1 VLARMSHAILHRGP
15 DQNAEWIDSEAG
27 IGLASRRLAI
37 IDLSEAGHQPMHS
50 ASGRYVLSYNGEI
63 YNHRDLRAEL
73 EQAGKAPQWR
83 GSSDTE
89 TLLAGI
95 EAWGLAAT
103 LRRAVGMFAF
113 ALWDRLDRILHLARD
128 RIGEKPMYY
137 GWQGRGRD
145 SAFLFGSELKA
156 LACHPAFDGDLDRDA
171 LAGFTRGGY
180 VPAPQ
185 SIYRNISKLTPGCIL
200 TLDGSGNPR
209 VEPYWSLAEVIDHG
223 TIDPVLPSDE
233 DVVDEL
239 ESVLARAVAGQLIGD
254 VPLGAFLSGG
264 IDSSTIVALMQRAS
278 PVPVQ
283 TFTIGFEDA
292 RFDEAPFAR
301 EVARHLGTDH
311 HELTVSAEDALA
323 VIPKLPSIY
332 DEPFADS
339 SQIPTFLIS
348 QLARRRVTVALS
360 GDGGDELFAGY
371 DHYVLAER
379 IWRRIRK
386 IPRPVR
392 SAGGAILGSIPP
404 GVWHGVAKVAN
415 IQRRHSTFS
424 DQMGRGA
431 RLLGAGSPME
441 LGQGITQRWQGDSIV
456 IGADHVGGKSTYD
469 LGPVESLM
477 ALDLENYL
485 PDDLLVKVD
494 RAAMAVSLETRAPY
508 LDHRVV
514 EFAWRLPVEFKMRG
528 QKTKWLLRRLLQRY
542 VPEHL
547 FERPKRGFSVPIDE
561 WLRGPLRDW
570 AEELLA
576 PDRLRDDGYF
586 RPGPIR
592 AAWDAHLS
600 GRSNRQAQIWTILMF
615 QAWLEAERVARP
627 NSRTMPV
634 LQPAVAMDGAAA

>member
-1 VLARMSHAILHRGP
+1 MGHSIFHRGP

-50 ASGRYVLSYNGEI
+50 ASGRFVLSYNGEI
-63 YNHRDLRAEL
+63 YNHRDLRLEL
-73 EQAGKAPQWR
+73 EQAGKAPEWR

-89 TLLAGI
+89 TLLAGF

-103 LRRAVGMFAF
+103 LRRAAGMFAL
-113 ALWDRLDRILHLARD
+113 ALWDRRERRLHLARD

-137 GWQGRGRD
+137 GRQGRGRD

-156 LACHPAFDGDLDRDA
+156 LACHPAFEGEIDRDA
-171 LAGFTRGGY
+171 LSGFMHGGY
-180 VPAPQ
+180 VPGPR
-185 SIYRNISKLTPGCIL
+185 SIYRNIFKLTPGCIL
-200 TLDGSGNPR
+200 TLDGSGEPR
-209 VEPYWSLAEVIDHG
+209 VEPYWSLAEVIRQG
-223 TIDPVLPSDE
+223 TLKPDLLRE
-233 DVVDEL
+233 EEVVDEL
-239 ESVLARAVAGQLIGD
+239 ESVLGRAVAGQLIGD

-264 IDSSTIVALMQRAS
+264 IDSSMIVALMQRAS
-278 PVPVQ
+278 SVPVQ
-283 TFTIGFEDA
+283 TFTIGFDDR
-292 RFDEAPFAR
+292 RFDEAPYAR

-311 HELTVSAEDALA
+311 HELTISAEDALA

-339 SQIPTFLIS
+339 SQIPTYLIS

-371 DHYVLAER
+371 DHYLLAAR
-379 IWRRIRK
+379 IWRHIRK
-386 IPRPVR
+386 IPKPVR
-392 SAGGAILGSIPP
+392 SASGAILGSIPP
-404 GVWHGVAKVAN
+404 GVWDGLARVAN

-424 DQMGRGA
+424 DQVGRGA
-431 RLLGAGSPME
+431 RLLGAGSPVE
-441 LGQGITQRWQGDSIV
+441 VRQGITQRWQGDAVV
-456 IGADHVGGKSTYD
+456 IGANRIGDKPAHD

-485 PDDLLVKVD
+485 PDDVLVKVD

-514 EFAWRLPVEFKMRG
+514 EFAWRLPVDFKMRG
-528 QKTKWLLRRLLQRY
+528 DKTKWLLRRLLQRY

-576 PDRLRDDGYF
+576 PGRLGNEGYF
-586 RPGPIR
+586 RADAIR

-615 QAWLEAERVARP
+615 QAWLEAERTARP
-627 NSRTMPV
+627 SAGARSALERVSEMN
-634 LQPAVAMDGAAA
+634 GAAA